1 MQFTFV
7 IDFTDAGKSGG
18 NGELDDL
25 VSLLQPTS
33 LIWFQQK
40 ASVGAFIFLMQP

>member
-7 IDFTDAGKSGG
+7 IDFADAGKSGG
-18 NGELDDL
+18 NGELDDP

-33 LIWFQQK
+33 LIWFQQQT
-40 ASVGAFIFLMQP
+40 SVGAFIFLMQP